1 MGANTAIFTLL
12 DAVRLRSLPVASPQ
26 ELAEVRIE
34 GGNHGMGLNQEYGEL
49 TRPLWEL
56 IHDKQQAF
64 SGMFAWSVNQR
75 YTGRG
80 SQMRHFEQ
88 LQVSGDFFRVLG
100 VRPYR
105 GRLLGPQD
113 EGACPISTAV
123 ASYAYWQSELGGRD
137 PAAGIKL
144 IADGQLVQIV
154 GVTPPDFFGM
164 VVGDRFD
171 LALPFCQPNQEL
183 RRDVFEVSVMGRLK
197 PGWRLERA
205 SAAMA
210 ALSPG
215 IFEAT
220 VPPGRDP
227 RTDQKYK
234 YFRLSAYTASGGVSE
249 LRAQYDK
256 SLWLL
261 LGITGLV
268 LLIACANLA
277 NLMLARASVRGR
289 EIAVRLA
296 LGASRGRL
304 LRQLLA
310 ESGLLALVGGGLG
323 IALSQTL
330 CRVLLWSILPEGE
343 KSELRIVTDWRV
355 LLFAGG
361 AAIFTCLIFGVLPA
375 LRATTAQPAGAM
387 KAGGRGMT
395 AGRERFSL
403 QRSMV
408 VTQISVSLLLLAGA
422 LLFVRSFRNL
432 MTFNPGMRESGITSA
447 FLGYWQSP
455 LPADRWMTFER
466 RLLEEVQATPGVLSA
481 ATTTNVPLLGGSW
494 THGVRVG
501 SKEADSKF
509 TWVSTD
515 YFSTMGIPVIRGRGF
530 NGNDTSTSQRVAVV
544 NETFARQLTGRRRSD
559 RADPAHRS
567 GAELSIHR
575 L

>member
-1 MGANTAIFTLL
+1 M
-12 DAVRLRSLPVASPQ
+12 
-26 ELAEVRIE
+26 
-34 GGNHGMGLNQEYGEL
+34 
-49 TRPLWEL
+49 
-56 IHDKQQAF
+56 
-64 SGMFAWSVNQR
+64 
-75 YTGRG
+75 
-80 SQMRHFEQ
+80 
-88 LQVSGDFFRVLG
+88 
-100 VRPYR
+100 
-105 GRLLGPQD
+105 
-113 EGACPISTAV
+113 
-123 ASYAYWQSELGGRD
+123 
-137 PAAGIKL
+137 
-144 IADGQLVQIV
+144 
-154 GVTPPDFFGM
+154 
-164 VVGDRFD
+164 
-171 LALPFCQPNQEL
+171 
-183 RRDVFEVSVMGRLK
+183 
-197 PGWRLERA
+197 
-205 SAAMA
+205 
-210 ALSPG
+210 
-215 IFEAT
+215 
-220 VPPGRDP
+220 
-227 RTDQKYK
+227 
-234 YFRLSAYTASGGVSE
+234 
-249 LRAQYDK
+249 
-256 SLWLL
+256 
-261 LGITGLV
+261 
-268 LLIACANLA
+268 
-277 NLMLARASVRGR
+277 
-289 EIAVRLA
+289 
-296 LGASRGRL
+296 
-304 LRQLLA
+304 RQLLA

-544 NETFARQLTGRRRSD
+544 NEAFARQLTGGADPIGQTLRTGQEPNYPSTVYEIVGVIPDTRYDDIRGDAPAQTFAPAVQFPAQGPWASVMIHSNLPSDALAATLKRKLSQTHPDVIAEFGDFQKGIRDKLVEERMMATLSGFFGALGAILAMVGLYGVVSYMVTRRRNEIGIRLALGARTGQVVAMVMREAGRLLGLGLAVGAGLVLLAGRGAVSLLFGLKPYD
-559 RADPAHRS
+559 PVTLIGAALLLAGIAAIASFLPARRAAKLDPMSALRD
-567 GAELSIHR
+567 E
-575 L
+575 